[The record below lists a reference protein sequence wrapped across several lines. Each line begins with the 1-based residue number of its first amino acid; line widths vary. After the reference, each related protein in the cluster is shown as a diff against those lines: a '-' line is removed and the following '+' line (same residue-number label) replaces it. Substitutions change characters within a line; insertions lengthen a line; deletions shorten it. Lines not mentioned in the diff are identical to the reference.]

1 MKRSAQEINEIERH
15 KYFLSEKQGYDVG
28 WDYAE
33 RDWELNHAAQFRRQH
48 PLASVGECCSTTSVA
63 PPTAAQSSC
72 CQSTPAATQVST
84 IEARPTATTNNGTV
98 VRKDPPARSHEGGPL
113 RWLLARLFQHQSSS

>member
-48 PLASVGECCSTTSVA
+48 PLASVGECCSTTSA
-63 PPTAAQSSC
+63 FPFQTRTC
-72 CQSTPAATQVST
+72 
-84 IEARPTATTNNGTV
+84 AR
-98 VRKDPPARSHEGGPL
+98 RSEHTFSG
-113 RWLLARLFQHQSSS
+113 S